1 VFVAATSRRVIFR
14 AAAKEVVMNPI
25 DPLRPASLDVVVPPE
40 SQRLP
45 RYEDGLVT
53 TESFAKM
60 MHDLNR

>member
-1 VFVAATSRRVIFR
+1 
-14 AAAKEVVMNPI
+14 MNPI